1 MPRPRLAP
9 LLFALALASGHAHG
23 EPPRPAHAPDSDS
36 CVPLGQWL
44 DPASG
49 RVIPLRDALERLARQ
64 QVVLLGEEHDN
75 VQHHRWQLHT
85 LIQLH
90 TPQPRLALGLEA
102 FPRRTQPAIDRWLA
116 GELDE
121 QAFLDAVQWRHI
133 WNYDPEYYLPLL
145 RFARMYRVPVYALN
159 VDRKLIDRIGREGWN
174 NIPADQREGIGD
186 PAPAS
191 ADYIEEL
198 QQIFGQ
204 HMHGG
209 HGEEQTDP
217 DSARLLKSQGFQR
230 FLQSQLVW
238 DRAMAE
244 AARQALDDGAPLV
257 VGIVGAGHLMG
268 GYGIPHQLAALGVH
282 KVHGLL
288 PWDGAIPCE
297 QLQPGLADLAFGL
310 RPPEPRQKTPHPR
323 LGIYLA
329 ADEQGVKIQRL
340 VPGSIAERLGLQ
352 AGDRIVELAG
362 LPVARIDDVIERVRR
377 TAFGTWLPLVI
388 ERQGKRL
395 EKLAKFPPRTPPA
408 DVDNPP
414 RTVTK

>member
-1 MPRPRLAP
+1 MRPRRLA
-9 LLFALALASGHAHG
+9 LLLAFVLASGCAHG
-23 EPPRPAHAPDSDS
+23 GARQTPNAPDAAGT

-44 DPASG
+44 DLSSG
-49 RVIPLRDALERLARQ
+49 RTLPLRDTLHRLANQ

-75 VQHHRWQLHT
+75 IQHHRWQLHT

-90 TPQPRLALGLEA
+90 ALQPRLALGLEA
-102 FPRRTQPAIDRWLA
+102 FPRHTQPAIDRWLA

-121 QAFLDAVQWRHI
+121 QAFLEAVQWHHI

-174 NIPADQREGIGD
+174 NIPADQRQGIGE

-191 ADYIEEL
+191 TDYIEEL

-209 HGEEQTDP
+209 HGEDRTDP
-217 DSARLLKSQGFQR
+217 DSARLLKNQGFQR

-282 KVHGLL
+282 KVQGLL
-288 PWDGAIPCE
+288 PWDGAIPCD
-297 QLQPGLADLAFGL
+297 QLQPGLADLAFGM
-310 RPPEPRQKTPHPR
+310 RPPEPRQEKPHPR

-329 ADEQGVKIQRL
+329 ADERGVKVQRL

-352 AGDRIVELAG
+352 AGDHIVELAG
-362 LPVARIDDVIERVRR
+362 LPVERIDDVIERVRK

-395 EKLAKFPPRTPPA
+395 KKLAKFPPRPTPA
-408 DVDNPP
+408 VMDNSP
-414 RTVTK
+414 RTVPK